1 MGVLLGLLIV
11 DAVFACVD
19 SLGDLGSLRPSL
31 RLLFT
36 YPPWC
41 VCFGVVLFSL
51 IRSVCGVLSLCF
63 LCLVE
68 NMLLALALF
77 PCGFCLSVDFDPM
90 PFLYAFSLRLL
101 ELVLPQP
108 GCGYCQNPPPLSV
121 VIKPSGLGSVLLSM

>member
-1 MGVLLGLLIV
+1 MLFLRTLIVWGILVLHALLYAFYSHTLLG
-11 DAVFACVD
+11 
-19 SLGDLGSLRPSL
+19 
-31 RLLFT
+31 
-36 YPPWC
+36 
-41 VCFGVVLFSL
+41 VCFLVWFCFCSL

-68 NMLLALALF
+68 NTLLALALF
-77 PCGFCLSVDFDPM
+77 PCGFCLSMDLDPI
-90 PFLYAFSLRLL
+90 PFIYAFLLRFL